1 MPQPHTTTYLAS
13 DRANV
18 VRLVH
23 QLQRACALLLVS
35 WQQRHLV
42 CDRRVA
48 HATDSTRHGKMSGVR
63 GVVHKLDQVT
73 APRTTRKAT
82 YRRVVPLQVHENS
95 KALGNGDTA
104 VERSWCG
111 WRCIRAPVSA
121 TVAHTGGSMGAGAG
135 CDCEHPTY
143 SCTNTGTRPRGLIL
157 RYHGCFVSRL
167 HRHAQCQRPQ
177 GRGRA
182 QGGRRDACGSDS
194 IRQMVRTS
202 QTIAGVS

>member
-104 VERSWCG
+104 VERSWMDG
-111 WRCIRAPVSA
+111 GAFVRRCQLQSLTQVEAWVQGQDA
-121 TVAHTGGSMGAGAG
+121 TVNTQRTHA
-135 CDCEHPTY
+135 PT
-143 SCTNTGTRPRGLIL
+143 RARG
-157 RYHGCFVSRL
+157 HVG
-167 HRHAQCQRPQ
+167 
-177 GRGRA
+177 
-182 QGGRRDACGSDS
+182 
-194 IRQMVRTS
+194 
-202 QTIAGVS
+202 